1 MDMKEYLKKFAE
13 EVPAWMLDYAPGT
26 EIDFVEVLKSRIVYY
41 PGAYVDGQPV
51 HTFVQAHAAHV
62 FMYVDYML
70 SWEKIREELSEHGFK
85 GYRILASVKAGAE
98 DLTPRGWTPH
108 VKPTREQFDRM
119 NRFASAERFANLV
132 IFERG
137 DDYDDAHGPVRFAV
151 IFIGGDGI
159 ATYDAI
165 FCNGNAPAPFC
176 VVLQDHGFGGNWSHF
191 GRGGLMERAAR
202 ESGAYPEYL
211 LAATGDSTEVW
222 EGYARIPDAPSVL
235 GGMYHGR
242 RELFGRPSPSR
253 RF

>member
-13 EVPAWMLDYAPGT
+13 EVPAWMRDYAPGT

-51 HTFVQAHAAHV
+51 HTFVQAHAVHV

-85 GYRILASVKAGAE
+85 GYRLLASVKARAD

-132 IFERG
+132 IFERT
-137 DDYDDAHGPVRFAV
+137 DDYDDAHGPLRFAV

-165 FCNGNAPAPFC
+165 FCNENAPAPFC
-176 VVLQDHGFGGNWSHF
+176 IILQDHGLSGNWNHF
-191 GRGGLMERAAR
+191 GRGGLMERAA
-202 ESGAYPEYL
+202 EKAGVYPKYL
-211 LAATGDSTEVW
+211 LSATRDNTEVW
-222 EGYARIPDAPSVL
+222 EGYARIPGVRPVL
-235 GGMYHGR
+235 GGMEHSR
-242 RELFGRPSPSR
+242 RELFERVLAAEQ
-253 RF
+253 F

>member
-1 MDMKEYLKKFAE
+1 MDMKQYLKKFAE

-26 EIDFVEVLKSRIVYY
+26 EIDFDKVLKSRVVYY

-70 SWEKIREELSEHGFK
+70 SWEKIREELSERGFK
-85 GYRILASVKAGAE
+85 GYRILASIEAKAD

-108 VKPTREQFDRM
+108 VKPTREQFAQMR
-119 NRFASAERFANLV
+119 RFAAAERFANLV
-132 IFERG
+132 IFERS
-137 DDYDDAHGPVRFAV
+137 DDYDEAHGPTRFAV

-165 FCNGNAPAPFC
+165 FCNKNAPAPFC
-176 VVLQDHGFGGNWSHF
+176 VVLQDHGFGGNWNHF

-202 ESGAYPEYL
+202 ESGTYPEYL
-211 LAATGDSTEVW
+211 LAATCDSTEVW
-222 EGYARIPDAPSVL
+222 EGYAKIPGAPSVL
-235 GGMYHGR
+235 GGMHRGR
-242 RELFGRPSPSR
+242 RRLFKRLFLVR
-253 RF
+253 